1 MASASTPV
9 KVVRHCFTCNSQTK
23 GRLRNINNVA
33 MRNISF
39 KSHFE
44 VLGCDL
50 EEVNTSKFVMCESCL
65 KTLDKVSSM
74 KSVLKTNLND
84 CKSVHERQ
92 KRMILHSISP
102 TVKRFVQNRL
112 TPIKPRKSVKQL
124 FSANHPE
131 SDKECYRKTSTLKLD
146 LPIPPDHLYSAAPT
160 TTSHAEHTYSVK
172 ELKDKPNS
180 EENVSVYFLHKKKLL
195 SPLPITQ
202 EAKEILQETTEN
214 MINGKT
220 SAEEMLAA
228 IVEIPVILERL
239 WQIILMK
246 LSFEMDQL
254 CRKTEPSVLRLK
266 VGDIKP
272 QTFCHQILFEM
283 HQRCPRAL
291 DFLMTMACP
300 VHLAMPEDSRII
312 AGMYAM
318 AMYARNNQLIGFQK
332 CMAASC
338 IRYNAGNGLLGLLH
352 TFGLSIPEKTKLVM
366 LDDLGKIN
374 GREVTTVLNQGKTLK
389 ITVDNID
396 GRIKANQ
403 IRYGSSNRD
412 YHYTHWSVI
421 IDRFDPRDLE
431 GLGTQPKV
439 VPAKGPDATTF
450 FLSKEEKTS
459 LRNCY
464 SWMVK
469 RILVEDVPALS
480 AFSSVVPTVLNHQY
494 RKVVDRPTEVYPMF
508 KIFKTFYK
516 TETAREAGSLANY
529 RAVLHRTNVN
539 GDVKAN
545 GYEAHKDFLITVTRA
560 LLKELTCESLRLEK
574 PDDIQEMLPTDLQE
588 MTASNKRRWFEKKV
602 SPVVDKIVGTS
613 SAPPAPDM
621 NVTIKHKG
629 TLYHVAISAENAG
642 KTIQLKLNGD
652 IIQIN
657 VPAQKENVQEE
668 VEDDV
673 QE

>member
-508 KIFKTFYK
+508 GKNLRITQPFHW
-516 TETAREAGSLANY
+516 
-529 RAVLHRTNVN
+529 VVTN
-539 GDVKAN
+539 
-545 GYEAHKDFLITVTRA
+545 
-560 LLKELTCESLRLEK
+560 
-574 PDDIQEMLPTDLQE
+574 
-588 MTASNKRRWFEKKV
+588 
-602 SPVVDKIVGTS
+602 
-613 SAPPAPDM
+613 
-621 NVTIKHKG
+621 
-629 TLYHVAISAENAG
+629 
-642 KTIQLKLNGD
+642 
-652 IIQIN
+652 
-657 VPAQKENVQEE
+657 
-668 VEDDV
+668 
-673 QE
+673 